1 MSAAARA
8 GSPQQRRTI
17 GQFAQWWW
25 LWLIGGAIWIL
36 AGIFILQLDRRS
48 IAVAGLAIGIM
59 LLVAGAEEFVMAYV
73 VDGLKWLWYIF
84 GVILIISGIWVLFN
98 PNKAVLAVAASLG
111 FIFALIGIFWII
123 EAFMTKDANQLWVL
137 GLISGIIMVGLGFW
151 AGGQIFPVQVY
162 TLLIFA
168 GIWALLHGITDI
180 FKAFTIRRLGK
191 MTAAVA

>member
-8 GSPQQRRTI
+8 GSPQQRRAV
-17 GQFAQWWW
+17 GQLAQWWW

-36 AGIFILQLDRRS
+36 AGVFILQLDRRS
-48 IAVAGLAIGIM
+48 ITVAGLAIGIL
-59 LLVAGAEEFVMAYV
+59 LLVAGVQEFVMAYI

-84 GVILIISGIWVLFN
+84 GAILLISGIWVLFN
-98 PNKAVLAVAASLG
+98 PTKTVLAVAQSLG
-111 FIFALIGIFWII
+111 FIFALVGIFWII

-162 TLLIFA
+162 TLLIFG

-191 MTAAVA
+191 MTASVA

>member
-8 GSPQQRRTI
+8 GSPQQRRAV

-48 IAVAGLAIGIM
+48 ITVAGLAIGIM

-84 GVILIISGIWVLFN
+84 GVILLISGIWVLFN
-98 PNKAVLAVAASLG
+98 PNKAVLAVAAVARLHLRPDRHLLDHRGVHDQGCQPALG
-111 FIFALIGIFWII
+111 PRPDLRDHHGRPG
-123 EAFMTKDANQLWVL
+123 LL
-137 GLISGIIMVGLGFW
+137 GS
-151 AGGQIFPVQVY
+151 AGKSSPSRSIPC
-162 TLLIFA
+162 
-168 GIWALLHGITDI
+168 
-180 FKAFTIRRLGK
+180 
-191 MTAAVA
+191 

>member
-8 GSPQQRRTI
+8 GGAQQRRSV
-17 GQFAQWWW
+17 GQFGQWWW
-25 LWLIGGAIWIL
+25 IWLIGGAVWIL
-36 AGIFILQLDRRS
+36 VGVLILQFDRRS
-48 IAVAGLAIGIM
+48 ITVVGLAIGIM
-59 LLVAGAEEFVMAYV
+59 LLVAGVEEFLMAYI

-84 GVILIISGIWVLFN
+84 GAILIISGLWALFN
-98 PNKAVLAVAASLG
+98 PTKTFTAVAQSLG

-137 GLISGIIMVGLGFW
+137 GLISGIILVGLGFW
-151 AGGQIFPVQVY
+151 AGGQLFITQAY
-162 TLLIFA
+162 ALLVFG

-191 MTAAVA
+191 MTAAIA

>member
-8 GSPQQRRTI
+8 GSPQQRRAV

-48 IAVAGLAIGIM
+48 ITVAGLAIGIM

-84 GVILIISGIWVLFN
+84 GVILLISGIWVLFN

-162 TLLIFA
+162 TLLIFG

-191 MTAAVA
+191 MTASVA

>member
-1 MSAAARA
+1 MSAAART
-8 GSPQQRRTI
+8 GSSQQRRAI

-25 LWLIGGAIWIL
+25 IWLIGGAIWIL
-36 AGIFILQLDRRS
+36 AGIFILQLDRGS
-48 IAVAGLAIGIM
+48 IKVAGLAIGIL
-59 LLVAGAEEFVMAYV
+59 LLVAGIEEFVMAYV

-84 GVILIISGIWVLFN
+84 GAILIISAIWVFFN
-98 PNKAVLAVAASLG
+98 PTKTVLVVAESLG

-123 EAFMTKDANQLWVL
+123 EAFMTKEANQLWVL
-137 GLISGIIMVGLGFW
+137 GLIAGIMMVGLGFW

-168 GIWALLHGITDI
+168 GIWTLLHGITDI